1 MSAAEESTDNQGE
14 NEKKSEKKEE
24 QESDP
29 QGQVASDLPQTAE
42 ENGGEVDEG
51 SAQTV
56 ETRKVDEEEEVKEEK
71 QENVSEVVNVK
82 DDAEN
87 PEEREEKIKNPSEE
101 QQGTPVEEAEET
113 AMSVVI
119 SEPDKNVETQEANAQ
134 TEGRESPVGKDA
146 DASADAPSKVDN
158 SDNRVIESQS
168 ERESEAPPVAPPTSQ
183 AERSIDSELGHAES
197 AGNVRDGFTANVK
210 FIIMPEGHVEN
221 MTCSLKQSFLELRN
235 HFASELN
242 ESPQMILMLFDGK
255 LVEDQTVLSDLGV
268 QGGQTVQVEIQSADP
283 VNKPLKYT
291 KVSPTYKLPDKVNV
305 KVEIDGREVEVVVHI
320 EQENRKKPFLGGYK
334 HRLTGVEFHNAAAQ
348 TIPKIRVPSSVEKFH
363 RDTQTY
369 KLRNRVQQTTN
380 TTSTQMT
387 KDGCYVSNVTDKIL
401 IPGRYVTAE
410 EHHRKILKKVII
422 LQTYWR
428 RWLAKNYVQKLRED
442 RIRRQEWERQEE
454 LRKQRERA
462 ERIRKEWE
470 RRMNPKTKEDFDLLY
485 SHLEKW
491 RNEEMALIDELYSG
505 PERKAALVGLLEQ
518 EAHLIASIDRHKL
531 VADEENK
538 DKRIKSFLNKAAA
551 PKQWK
556 AFDGKITE
564 MDTPYTIRAQELRD
578 IYSTLSMKYLTQDE
592 RLDVLLTLKH
602 TVKEHDCK
610 LTQEI
615 IELIDREADLLMRG
629 VKESNLEGLR
639 KRILTLFLQYCKTP
653 LFNPEAARIIKVPQD
668 PSVLRK
674 NIYFCPSCNSYLPST
689 EFQLSSN
696 SRVVGRC
703 RKCMKLDND
712 ARLRHDFSQYRA
724 KLKELRRSEESF
736 EDGSKIAYLLQEP
749 DLRYLVENIWNS
761 QSVLSAHEDLFDL
774 ILVRWNKYEEWSPW
788 NCILLTKEEASAHAK
803 LENVTEAYGRM
814 FIGKILHKHVLARNY
829 FSRLPGMAEH
839 MKKKISGQTRGLA
852 ANNGARTAALKA

>member
-1 MSAAEESTDNQGE
+1 MSAAEEFTDNQGANE
-14 NEKKSEKKEE
+14 N
-24 QESDP
+24 
-29 QGQVASDLPQTAE
+29 
-42 ENGGEVDEG
+42 N
-51 SAQTV
+51 
-56 ETRKVDEEEEVKEEK
+56 
-71 QENVSEVVNVK
+71 
-82 DDAEN
+82 
-87 PEEREEKIKNPSEE
+87 SEE
-101 QQGTPVEEAEET
+101 QQAQQTKPKVESASELTQPADQNDVDVEDSEPTVDPDKGDDGENVKEEGQEQKSEVVDLKGDTENPGEIEQNNENPSAEQQSTPAEEEDSKVEET

-119 SEPDKNVETQEANAQ
+119 SEPDKDVKTQEANAQ

-146 DASADAPSKVDN
+146 EVSAGSPSKD
-158 SDNRVIESQS
+158 DNRVMGSQS
-168 ERESEAPPVAPPTSQ
+168 ELESESPPVAPPTSK
-183 AERSIDSELGHAES
+183 AERSVSSELGHTES
-197 AGNVRDGFTANVK
+197 AGKARDGFTANVK
-210 FIIMPEGHVEN
+210 FIIMPEGHVQS
-221 MTCSLKQSFLELRN
+221 MTCSLKQSFIELRN

-242 ESPQMILMLFDGK
+242 QPPQVILMLFDGK
-255 LVEDQTVLSDLGV
+255 IVEDQAVLSDLGV
-268 QGGQTVQVEIQSADP
+268 QAGQTVQVEIQSADP
-283 VNKPLKYT
+283 VTRPLQFRT
-291 KVSPTYKLPDKVNV
+291 ALPSYKLPDKINV
-305 KVEIDGREVEVVVHI
+305 KVEIDGKEVEVVVHI
-320 EQENRKKPFLGGYK
+320 VQENRKKPFLGGYK

-348 TIPKIRVPSSVEKFH
+348 TLPKIRVPSTVEKFH

-387 KDGCYVSNVTDKIL
+387 KEGCYVSNVTDKIL
-401 IPGRYVTAE
+401 IPGKYVTAE
-410 EHHRKILKKVII
+410 QHHRKILKKVII

-428 RWLAKNYVQKLRED
+428 RWLAKNYVQQLRVD

-454 LRKQRERA
+454 LRKQKERA

-485 SHLEKW
+485 AHLEKW
-491 RNEEMALIDELYSG
+491 RNEEMARIDELYSG

-531 VADEENK
+531 AADEENR
-538 DKRIKSFLNKAAA
+538 DKRIKGFLNKAAA

-556 AFDGKITE
+556 AYDGKVTE

-674 NIYFCPSCNSYLPST
+674 NIYFCPSCNAYLPST

-703 RKCMKLDND
+703 RKCLKLDND
-712 ARLRHDFSQYRA
+712 ARLRHDFSEYRA
-724 KLKELRRSEESF
+724 MLKELRRSEESF

-749 DLRYLVENIWNS
+749 DIRYLVENIWNS
-761 QSVLSAHEDLFDL
+761 QSVLSAQEDLFDL
-774 ILVRWNKYEEWSPW
+774 VLVRWNKYEEWSPW
-788 NCILLTKEEASAHAK
+788 NCIFLTKEEASAHAK

-839 MKKKISGQTRGLA
+839 MKKKISGTRGLA
-852 ANNGARTAALKA
+852 ASNGARAAPLKA